1 MLSLEQIEKRLNE
14 QEVLL
19 QAIYKNSEKVRKY
32 ILWGRIMSTV
42 YVILIFAP
50 LIIAAIYLP
59 PLIRNAVGPYQELLG
74 IFGASIGPAGKE
86 KKLEGSIGELGN
98 LQNLLNDFG
107 VKVEQE
113 PR

>member
-1 MLSLEQIEKRLNE
+1 MMTIEQIEKKLDE

-42 YVILIFAP
+42 YLVLIFAP
-50 LIIAAIYLP
+50 LILAIIYLP
-59 PLIRNAVGPYQELLG
+59 PLIRNAIGPYQELLG
-74 IFGASIGPAGKE
+74 TFGGSVGPAAKE
-86 KKLEGSIGELGN
+86 QKLEGALGEFGN

-113 PR
+113 ER